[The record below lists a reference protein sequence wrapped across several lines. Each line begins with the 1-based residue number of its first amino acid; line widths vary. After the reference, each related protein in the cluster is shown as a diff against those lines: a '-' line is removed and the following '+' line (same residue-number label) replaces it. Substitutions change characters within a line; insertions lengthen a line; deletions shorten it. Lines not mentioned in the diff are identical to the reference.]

1 MDWHLFSPLRC
12 IGMCRR
18 MFGFLEQGD
27 LLGRNRRRGM
37 VSVIQPFRG

>member
-18 MFGFLEQGD
+18 MFGFLEQED
-27 LLGRNRRRGM
+27 LIGE
-37 VSVIQPFRG
+37 VDDAAWSA